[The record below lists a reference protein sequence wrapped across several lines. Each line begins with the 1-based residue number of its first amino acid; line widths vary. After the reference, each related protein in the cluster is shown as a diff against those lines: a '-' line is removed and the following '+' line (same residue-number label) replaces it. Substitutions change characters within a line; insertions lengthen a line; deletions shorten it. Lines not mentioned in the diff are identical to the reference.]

1 MNIAQREAF
10 DASRSVGEREM
21 IGVILIY
28 FSARREAA
36 EAERRRRL
44 TSFTLMRPRTSAS
57 LRNRYLSRYF
67 EYRRLIWYQL
77 FIQILSRIG
86 AGLPS
91 HLGHGSLVTKS
102 LKNHWGTPPHHW
114 HYQIWG
120 GRYLYLDKWIID
132 RKVVLCFKIFSIFIY
147 ILRTKISGL
156 LFLYHNHL
164 TIINM
169 IYYHIS
175 WNLRVS
181 IWMLNNFLYQ
191 LYSIKTGVVLK
202 YPDVLIQNSCEDFLL
217 RSWQLLEQR
226 RLTGDWTDWHLT
238 GRIMRI
244 SDETGELDTFLD
256 VCVLRYKGLP
266 IPTYENCLKTFHTPS
281 DTLRFKTLQQSN
293 VSVVKVC

>member
-1 MNIAQREAF
+1 M
-10 DASRSVGEREM
+10 
-21 IGVILIY
+21 
-28 FSARREAA
+28 
-36 EAERRRRL
+36 
-44 TSFTLMRPRTSAS
+44 
-57 LRNRYLSRYF
+57 
-67 EYRRLIWYQL
+67 
-77 FIQILSRIG
+77 
-86 AGLPS
+86 
-91 HLGHGSLVTKS
+91 
-102 LKNHWGTPPHHW
+102 
-114 HYQIWG
+114 
-120 GRYLYLDKWIID
+120 
-132 RKVVLCFKIFSIFIY
+132 LCFKIFSIFIY

-191 LYSIKTGVVLK
+191 LYSIKNGVVLK

-226 RLTGDWTDWHLT
+226 RPTGDWTDWDLT

-293 VSVVKVC
+293 VSVVKVCWFWIILCQSIFDCPI